1 MRLSAA
7 SSAVLRQEV
16 RGEEKESESQSS
28 AIAFEKGQ
36 RVSALLRPLSISASQ
51 VMLKCYL
58 FPDNRVR

>member
-7 SSAVLRQEV
+7 SSTVLRQEV

-28 AIAFEKGQ
+28 AIAFEKVQ

-51 VMLKCYL
+51 VKMLSS
-58 FPDNRVR
+58 P